1 MATKSLKLRSTN
13 DMQRRAFAGAPASVD
28 LDAGTFEIVV
38 TTDHPVMT
46 WVPDPNAIPDAD
58 GWIRCIDALEVLP
71 AETMDYSRVERMPL
85 LDSHDAHSS
94 IDKIL
99 GRVENVRPEGASIV
113 ATARLTSAR
122 KALLPDI
129 AAGFYGQVSAGYTV
143 GEYEYIQE
151 PGQPLIARAKSWTLH
166 EASLVAVGADPNA
179 SVRSKFKVDQPVK
192 RSADPSQ
199 SKETRMELEELV
211 KAAEDAITAA
221 DTAIAAVVTAA
232 DEGAA
237 EEVIERAKAI
247 RARAEEAVAD
257 PEKEKEA
264 EAGAKAD
271 EPSEEDKKEAAEM
284 ERMRGIAQ
292 GMGFTETFE
301 KLRSLGSKSD
311 KIRSAIEA
319 EIIRNG
325 VVGARSQGQAQADDA
340 QPRKRSDAAQVAIR
354 MY

>member
-1 MATKSLKLRSTN
+1 MTPKSLKLRSTN

-28 LDAGTFEIVV
+28 LDAGTFDIIV
-38 TTDHPVMT
+38 TTDHPVET

-58 GWIRCIDALEVLP
+58 GWIRCITALEILP
-71 AETMDYSRVERMPL
+71 AEAMDYSRVERMPL

-99 GRVENVRPEGASIV
+99 GRVENVRPDGAAIV

-143 GEYEYIQE
+143 GEYEYTQE

-166 EASLVAVGADPNA
+166 EASLVAVGADPYA
-179 SVRSKFKVDQPVK
+179 SVRSKFKVDPPGT

-232 DEGAA
+232 DEGASD
-237 EEVIERAKAI
+237 EVVERAKAI
-247 RARAEEAVAD
+247 RARAEEAVA
-257 PEKEKEA
+257 EA
-264 EAGAKAD
+264 KDAETPTAAAATD
-271 EPSEEDKKEAAEM
+271 DDKKEEAEM
-284 ERMRGIAQ
+284 ERMRSVAAT
-292 GMGFTETFE
+292 MGLSTAYE
-301 KLRSLGSKSD
+301 KLRSIGSKSD
-311 KIRSAIEA
+311 KVREAIEA
-319 EIIRNG
+319 EIIRSG
-325 VVGARSQGQAQADDA
+325 VVGARSNGQAQADDA
-340 QPRKRSDAAQVAIR
+340 QPRKRSDAAPVAIR